1 MLLITL
7 KINEVLVFLYKL
19 SFGGVWY
26 LIFVTHIYFIG
37 CGTKS
42 EVPVTVSNLLLL
54 AEALIRE
61 IPCGV
66 FLLQYVGVESSTR
79 WIFLGRRGWPSLWGD
94 VIILLELELLNLAE
108 HWKMAIWSSWL
119 SWLLFL
125 YRFAS
130 WLLLPFQ
137 VVQNG
142 ISPLGSFHLILE
154 FFVNDI
160 VFKGGFFDGLV
171 LAVNFMARWDSP
183 LLAKLNVNRAIWET
197 AGLRWQGPFRRVL
210 FETLDC
216 CVDV

>member
-26 LIFVTHIYFIG
+26 LIFVTHIYFTG

-125 YRFAS
+125 DRFAS